1 MKVYKIECRDFFK
14 YDEEE
19 FIYASFEK
27 AKKEVEKKINKLIA
41 KVLDENK
48 DKLEDDDFA
57 YYFVEVEEKGLDN
70 PVKEYPEV
78 FKSINKVSKYITE
91 ITYSSN
97 YGKHQTWEYKVN
109 YNMFRDGETY
119 IGYNYSIIIKEFN
132 LIM

>member
-1 MKVYKIECRDFFK
+1 M
-14 YDEEE
+14 
-19 FIYASFEK
+19 
-27 AKKEVEKKINKLIA
+27 
-41 KVLDENK
+41 
-48 DKLEDDDFA
+48 EDDDFA

-70 PVKEYPEV
+70 PFKEYSEV